1 MSYYTMNEIPTGDLA
16 KVPLRAIPPISIP
29 TKETK
34 NTPKKEKVGATKDI
48 IVNSKEVAV
57 LLKKHACLACHAEA
71 SKVVGPAYTEIAKRN
86 YTNEQI
92 LELVYKPKPE
102 NWPDYAT
109 EMAPMSHVPKAD
121 VLKIA
126 AWINTL
132 GKKGK
137 TDLNKID
144 NHD

>member
-1 MSYYTMNEIPTGDLA
+1 MNEIPTGDLA
-16 KVPLRAIPPISIP
+16 KVPLRTITPASTS
-29 TKETK
+29 TKEIK
-34 NTPKKEKVGATKDI
+34 GSLKKEKIGAIKDI

-71 SKVVGPAYTEIAKRN
+71 NKVVGPAYTDIAKRN

-92 LELVYKPKPE
+92 LELVYRPKPE

-132 GKKGK
+132 GKKSK
-137 TDLNKID
+137 VDLNKIENQD
-144 NHD
+144 